1 MAASKRI
8 NYIDLAKGIAILCVI
23 IGHTFSAYDKGN
35 ILVQFIY
42 SFHMP
47 LFFILSGWFAK
58 EDNVA
63 VRPAIL
69 KKAKQLLIPYL
80 IINIIKYIIKIA
92 VYGFTSKGLKTFVI
106 SLIYANGA
114 SGKTNLCMIPHLKIV
129 GMSWFLIALFFC
141 QIIYICLNNFSP
153 KYNISLGMM
162 AVMLGLTAFGL
173 NDTVWLPFSMQ
184 PAMGGLVFYYVG
196 HMMRKKE
203 ILEKK
208 PSEMTWPMVVIA
220 AFLWLSAILFN
231 TVGMHANSYP
241 GMYSFLGAICGT
253 YFIVQFSKLIEK
265 IPAVGSFLIWCGKN
279 SIYIYAIHAMDVQA
293 LKIMKKIAL
302 DYIVLPS
309 TKGALLMTAM
319 RIVFILITASLFI
332 LIKKGVHRMRTP
344 KVISQ
349 N

>member
-1 MAASKRI
+1 
-8 NYIDLAKGIAILCVI
+8 
-23 IGHTFSAYDKGN
+23 
-35 ILVQFIY
+35 
-42 SFHMP
+42 
-47 LFFILSGWFAK
+47 
-58 EDNVA
+58 
-63 VRPAIL
+63 
-69 KKAKQLLIPYL
+69 
-80 IINIIKYIIKIA
+80 
-92 VYGFTSKGLKTFVI
+92 
-106 SLIYANGA
+106 
-114 SGKTNLCMIPHLKIV
+114 
-129 GMSWFLIALFFC
+129 
-141 QIIYICLNNFSP
+141 
-153 KYNISLGMM
+153 
-162 AVMLGLTAFGL
+162 MLGLTAFGL
-173 NDTVWLPFSMQ
+173 NDTVWLPFSLQ

-241 GMYSFLGAICGT
+241 GMYS
-253 YFIVQFSKLIEK
+253 
-265 IPAVGSFLIWCGKN
+265 IWCGKN

-319 RIVFILITASLFI
+319 RMVFILITASLFI
-332 LIKKGVHRMRTP
+332 LIKKAVHRMRTP

>member
-23 IGHTFSAYDKGN
+23 IGHTFSAYDTDN

-63 VRPAIL
+63 VEPAIL

-80 IINIIKYIIKIA
+80 IINVIKYIIKIA
-92 VYGFTSKGLKTFVI
+92 VYGFTSKGLKTFII

-114 SGKTNLCMIPHLKIV
+114 SDKTKLCMIPHLKIV

-141 QIIYICLNNFSP
+141 QIVYICLNNFSK
-153 KYNISLGMM
+153 KYNISLGLM
-162 AVMLGLTAFGL
+162 VILIGLTTFGL
-173 NDTVWLPFSMQ
+173 NDSVWLPFSLQ

-208 PSEMTWPMVVIA
+208 PSELTWPMIVIA
-220 AFLWLSAILFN
+220 ACLWLSAILFH

-241 GMYSFLGAICGT
+241 GMHAFLGAVCGT

-265 IPAVGSFLIWCGKN
+265 IPVAGRFLIWCGKN

-293 LKIMKKIAL
+293 LKIMKEIAL
-302 DYIVLPS
+302 NYIALPS
-309 TKGALLMTAM
+309 TKGALFITVM
-319 RIVFILITASLFI
+319 RAGFILITAALFV

-349 N
+349 K